1 MEKETI
7 AALGVGAGIAI
18 SAFLIGKTFIEEAAG
33 GKEKTTLSARILVD
47 PGPPPVL
54 AVSHT
59 APCDEPVHVF
69 AFLTDSPGLPL
80 AGYPVELHHG
90 GAVIST
96 VTTDADGKATV
107 ILMEDCAS
115 MTENVEFKGYF
126 HFGGSYTYEACNSN
140 EISVLFVKK

>member
-33 GKEKTTLSARILVD
+33 GKEKTVLSARILVD

-69 AFLTDSPGLPL
+69 AFLTDSSGLPL
-80 AGYPVELHHG
+80 AGYPVELIHE

-126 HFGGSYTYEACNSN
+126 HFEGSPSYEGCNSN
-140 EISVLFVKK
+140 EFSVLFVKK

>member
-1 MEKETI
+1 MEKETFV
-7 AALGVGAGIAI
+7 ALGAGAGIAI
-18 SAFLIGKTFIEEAAG
+18 SAFLIGKTLIERTTG
-33 GKEKTTLSARILVD
+33 GKVKTVISARILVD

-69 AFLTDSPGLPL
+69 AFLTDSSGLPL
-80 AGYPVELHHG
+80 AGYSVELIHE

-126 HFGGSYTYEACNSN
+126 HFKGSPSYEESNSN
-140 EISVLFVKK
+140 EFSVLFVKR

>member
-18 SAFLIGKTFIEEAAG
+18 SAFLIGKSLVEEATG
-33 GKEKTTLSARILVD
+33 GKEKTVLSARILVD

-69 AFLTDSPGLPL
+69 AFLTDSSGLPL
-80 AGYPVELHHG
+80 AGYPVELRHE

-107 ILMEDCAS
+107 ILMEDCVS
-115 MTENVEFKGYF
+115 MTGNVEFKGYF
-126 HFGGSYTYEACNSN
+126 HFGGSHTYEVCDSN